1 MADIG
6 EAKKRASIRVA
17 VVLKRLMGAD
27 DAEEGNLKKDMFTV
41 SKEELPD
48 NVTKQGFKTD
58 IEALGNKLRALGIN
72 PQLVPDPIRVVS

>member
-17 VVLKRLMGAD
+17 VVLKRIMGAD
-27 DAEEGNLKKDMFTV
+27 AEGNLKKDMFTV

>member
-17 VVLKRLMGAD
+17 VVLKRIMGAD
-27 DAEEGNLKKDMFTV
+27 AEGNLKKDMYTV
-41 SKEELPD
+41 FKEELPD

-72 PQLVPDPIRVVS
+72 PQQVPDSIRVVS

>member
-17 VVLKRLMGAD
+17 VVLKRIMGAD
-27 DAEEGNLKKDMFTV
+27 AEGNLKKDMYTV
-41 SKEELPD
+41 FKGELPD
-48 NVTKQGFKTD
+48 NVTKQGFETD

-72 PQLVPDPIRVVS
+72 PQRVPDPIRVVS

>member
-27 DAEEGNLKKDMFTV
+27 AEGNLKKDMFTV
-41 SKEELPD
+41 FKEELPD

-72 PQLVPDPIRVVS
+72 PQLVPDTIRVVS